1 VLIMEVR
8 IGWNDVGDP
17 TKAGDYKF
25 RDGIVR
31 LTDEQIGLW
40 IAAPAGYFVATHSSD
55 SKPGYIRYLVG
66 EFYAPTT

>member
-1 VLIMEVR
+1 MLIMEIR

-25 RDGIVR
+25 RDGTVR

-40 IAAPAGYFVATHSSD
+40 IAAPAGYFVVSPSSD
-55 SKPGYIRYLVG
+55 SKPGHIRYLVG
-66 EFYAPTT
+66 EFYAPST